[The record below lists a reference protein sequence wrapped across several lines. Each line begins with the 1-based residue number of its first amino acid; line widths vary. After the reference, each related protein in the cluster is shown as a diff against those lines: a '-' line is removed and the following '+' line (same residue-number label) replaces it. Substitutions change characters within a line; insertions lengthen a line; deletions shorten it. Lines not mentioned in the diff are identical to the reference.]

1 MKRDYLILLNRK
13 TERKMEEKEKKISIK
28 TIKKWFSKEEI
39 LDTILVGICGLS
51 ILIMV
56 FAMPVAYLTHYE
68 KEVYKNTEFPKDV
81 KIMEIKTID
90 DLYNHSYEALSFEID
105 VDQLKPTGF
114 YREVFTFSY
123 PASGV
128 GGASK
133 YRLSRRGTVVVS
145 NPGPPAYTFSKLIT
159 LFYRKNAIYGQYYCL
174 TLEDGHNVLI
184 LLNDT
189 AMDIPRKGK
198 VQIPS
203 AMWQWMDLEI
213 TNDYEPEDVEYE
225 LIGEFELTRKSD
237 NELYYL
243 NASTW
248 WTNVNPELKAAC
260 DKRIELCVKMFIF
273 GLIGLFG
280 VPPVLILFDKI
291 VNRKKK
297 EKS

>member
-1 MKRDYLILLNRK
+1 MKENLKNWIL
-13 TERKMEEKEKKISIK
+13 KKIR
-28 TIKKWFSKEEI
+28 KWFSKEEL

-51 ILIMV
+51 VLTMV

-68 KEVYKNTEFPKDV
+68 KEVYKNTEFPKEV
-81 KIMEIKTID
+81 KTMEIRTID
-90 DLYNHSYEALSFEID
+90 DLYDHSYEALSFEID
-105 VDQLKPTGF
+105 VDRLKPTGF
-114 YREVFTFSY
+114 YREVFIFSY
-123 PASGV
+123 PSTGTGGV
-128 GGASK
+128 SK
-133 YRLSRRGTVVVS
+133 YNLFRGGTVVTE
-145 NPGPPAYTFSKLIT
+145 NPGPPAYTFSKLVT

-203 AMWQWMDLEI
+203 ATWKWMDLEI
-213 TNDYEPEDVEYE
+213 TKDYEPEEVEYQ

-260 DKRIELCVKMFIF
+260 DNRIEICGKMFIA
-273 GLIGLFG
+273 GLCGLFG
-280 VPPVLILFDKI
+280 APPVII
-291 VNRKKK
+291 VIDNIVSRKKK
-297 EKS
+297 GEG